1 MECRAGAC
9 GGWQADVEAPCRA
22 VVRAVAAPIRQL
34 HVDAEVRNPQVEW
47 AQVARKGVFSHTP
60 HHTVIAPHAYPGLRG
75 RARGLYGVRYLL
87 EQELYGTIKVSKKQM
102 TEKGLGL
109 VAAGLYLE
117 VVDESSGLE
126 DEDPIGMDDG
136 NDARGALEEES
147 SDEPGHNDLSA
158 NTSDARTDARTDAL
172 NTDARINVGASQGVV
187 VWDKTQQHSAAGGTA
202 RSQAEKTAELH
213 RLRESILQEAEALG
227 EAEPDVPFAQSKDAA
242 PLSEEASTAVKH
254 RGKRKALAKTDSN
267 VPKATGQ
274 SAKVPRGKQQKVPD
288 QPRVTAC
295 GHATSARA
303 RP

>member
-1 MECRAGAC
+1 MR
-9 GGWQADVEAPCRA
+9 
-22 VVRAVAAPIRQL
+22 
-34 HVDAEVRNPQVEW
+34 H
-47 AQVARKGVFSHTP
+47 
-60 HHTVIAPHAYPGLRG
+60 
-75 RARGLYGVRYLL
+75 LL

-136 NDARGALEEES
+136 NDARGALEDES
-147 SDEPGHNDLSA
+147 SNESNDLSA
-158 NTSDARTDARTDAL
+158 TTSDARTDARTDAL
-172 NTDARINVGASQGVV
+172 NTDARIAPKQVV
-187 VWDKTQQHSAAGGTA
+187 VWDETQRHSAAGGTA
-202 RSQAEKTAELH
+202 RSQAEKAAELH